1 MLLFGFSLADQIS
14 KYFFSSP
21 SFQTSNGL
29 VDITYSTNTGSLWSL
44 FSSVASINLFFII
57 LSFIMLIALVV
68 VFRKSFF
75 SQKYL
80 LSFSI
85 LTGGIVGNLLDRLFR
100 GFVVDWIN
108 LHFWPVFNL
117 ADSFIVLGIILL
129 SYYVVFVGEKDH

>member
-1 MLLFGFSLADQIS
+1 
-14 KYFFSSP
+14 
-21 SFQTSNGL
+21 
-29 VDITYSTNTGSLWSL
+29 
-44 FSSVASINLFFII
+44 
-57 LSFIMLIALVV
+57 MLIALVV

>member
-1 MLLFGFSLADQIS
+1 
-14 KYFFSSP
+14 
-21 SFQTSNGL
+21 
-29 VDITYSTNTGSLWSL
+29 
-44 FSSVASINLFFII
+44 
-57 LSFIMLIALVV
+57 MLIALVV

-129 SYYVVFVGEKDH
+129 SYYVVFVGEKNH